1 MRPISTLGM
10 LCLLGACSAGTQW
23 TKLNASPA
31 SGPADVLACA
41 KAKLG
46 GIGYQMTSL
55 NDTEYR
61 LTARKFEVDTHRAD
75 PRYRR
80 NIDRLEVETA
90 AAADGKT
97 ALSVIGRSF
106 AEYQTT
112 RGPTEEEQQASE
124 DVRQSAQAIIDACGT
139 N

>member
-1 MRPISTLGM
+1 MRPISALGM

-41 KAKLG
+41 KGKLG

-55 NDTEYR
+55 DDTEYR
-61 LTARKFEVDTHRAD
+61 LTARKFHVDTRRAD

-80 NIDRLEVETA
+80 DVDRLEIETG
-90 AAADGKT
+90 AAADGKSS
-97 ALSVIGRSF
+97 LSVIGRSF
-106 AEYQTT
+106 AEYETT
-112 RGPTEEEQQASE
+112 RGPTEEEQRASE
-124 DVRQSAQAIIDACGT
+124 DVRKSAQAVIDACGT
-139 N
+139 S